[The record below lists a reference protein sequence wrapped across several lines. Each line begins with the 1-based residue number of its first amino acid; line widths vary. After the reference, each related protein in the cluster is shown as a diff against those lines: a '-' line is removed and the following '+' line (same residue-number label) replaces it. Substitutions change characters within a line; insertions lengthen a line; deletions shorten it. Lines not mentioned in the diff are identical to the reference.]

1 MIADLELALGDL
13 AVAAPS
19 GFARRVQAAVAG
31 VDQFFRIEAAD
42 GDPLWVTFN
51 PSGVNG
57 VYFAPDEAA
66 FRGAYAARWAD
77 AGRPVVPA
85 TAPPP
90 RVAAV
95 LEGRRPAHAVAYDL
109 SGCSA
114 FQQAVLG
121 KTAEIP
127 RGEVRSYAWI
137 AREIGRRAGARA
149 VGSALGRNPV
159 PVLIP
164 CHRVVHTDGRIGNY
178 ALGPAVKARL
188 LAGEGVD
195 VEELGR
201 LAAAGARYVG
211 SGTSKVFC
219 VPTCRA
225 ARRTPAR
232 HRVGFGSA
240 ADAAAQ
246 GYRPCPECRPAGST
260 G

>member
-1 MIADLELALGDL
+1 MTADLELALADL

-19 GFARRVQAAVAG
+19 GFARRVQAAVARI
-31 VDQFFRIEAAD
+31 DQFFRIEGAA
-42 GDPLWVTFN
+42 GDTLWVTFN

-57 VYFAPDEAA
+57 LYCAPDEAA

-77 AGRPVVPA
+77 PGRPLVPA

-90 RVAAV
+90 RLEAV
-95 LEGRRPAHAVAYDL
+95 LEGRRPAHALAYDL

-114 FQQAVLG
+114 FQQAVLA

-137 AREIGRRAGARA
+137 AGEIGRRAGARA
-149 VGSALGRNPV
+149 VGLALGRNPV

-178 ALGPAVKARL
+178 GLGAAMKARL

-195 VEELGR
+195 VGERGR
-201 LAAAGARYVG
+201 LAAAGAKYVG
-211 SGTSKVFC
+211 STTSKVFC
-219 VPTCRA
+219 VPSCLA

-232 HRVGFGSA
+232 HRVGFDSA

-246 GYRPCPECRPAGST
+246 DYRPCPKCRPAGST